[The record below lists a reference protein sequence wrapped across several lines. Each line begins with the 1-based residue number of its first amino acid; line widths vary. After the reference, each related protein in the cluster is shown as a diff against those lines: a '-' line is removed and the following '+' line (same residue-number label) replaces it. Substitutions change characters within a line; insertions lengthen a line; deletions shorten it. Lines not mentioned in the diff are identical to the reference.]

1 MIVAEFASIMES
13 LFYFDMNIKTLTAL
27 LVLFAVFAV
36 SASAQNTFK
45 TDFQVWND
53 TQIIIPLNKKKDV
66 NAVIWVFG
74 RFGNNVSTTTD
85 ARIGGLITKK
95 VNKYATLGGG
105 YLYRYSNPTFV
116 RSRYESRYLGLAT
129 FTVPLS
135 KDKKWTLVNRNI
147 YQYEDR
153 YSRPIASVVR
163 NRAWLKREVTVGGKK
178 IEPFVSFETFYDF
191 RLKAFARYRTQ
202 AGFSRKFYPNLSAD
216 IYYVRQDETGNGIR
230 PGTLNG
236 IGSSFRINL

>member
-1 MIVAEFASIMES
+1 MSIRSVISIFLLSVAAAIV
-13 LFYFDMNIKTLTAL
+13 TP
-27 LVLFAVFAV
+27 
-36 SASAQNTFK
+36 AQTTYK

-53 TQIIIPLNKKKDV
+53 TQISIPLNKKKDL

-95 VNKYATLGGG
+95 LNKNVTIGGG
-105 YLYRYSNPTFV
+105 YLYRYSNPTFI
-116 RSRYESRYLGLAT
+116 RSRYESRYLGIAT

-135 KDKKWTLVNRNI
+135 KDKKWTLVNRNM

-153 YSRPIASVVR
+153 YSRPNATVIR
-163 NRAWLKREVTVGGKK
+163 NRAWVKREVTVGGKK

-191 RLKAFARYRTQ
+191 RLKDMARYRAQ
-202 AGFSRKFYPNLSAD
+202 AGFSRKFDAKFSAD
-216 IYYVRQDETGNGIR
+216 FYYVRQNETGDRTR

-236 IGSSFRINL
+236 LGSSFRVNL

>member
-1 MIVAEFASIMES
+1 MSVAAAIA
-13 LFYFDMNIKTLTAL
+13 TP
-27 LVLFAVFAV
+27 
-36 SASAQNTFK
+36 AQTTYK

-53 TQIIIPLNKKKDV
+53 TQISIPLNKKKDL

-95 VNKYATLGGG
+95 LNKNVTIGGG
-105 YLYRYSNPTFV
+105 YLYRYSNPTFI
-116 RSRYESRYLGLAT
+116 RSRYESRYLGIAT

-135 KDKKWTLVNRNI
+135 KDKKWTLVNRNM

-153 YSRPIASVVR
+153 YSRPNATVIR
-163 NRAWLKREVTVGGKK
+163 NRAWVKREVTVGGKK

-191 RLKAFARYRTQ
+191 RLKDMARYRAQ
-202 AGFSRKFYPNLSAD
+202 AGFSRKFDAKFSAD
-216 IYYVRQDETGNGIR
+216 FYYVRQNETGDRTR

-236 IGSSFRINL
+236 LGSSFRVNL

>member
-1 MIVAEFASIMES
+1 MSIRSVISIFLLSVAAAIA
-13 LFYFDMNIKTLTAL
+13 TP
-27 LVLFAVFAV
+27 
-36 SASAQNTFK
+36 AQTTYK

-53 TQIIIPLNKKKDV
+53 TQISIPLNKKKDL

-95 VNKYATLGGG
+95 LNKNVTIGGG
-105 YLYRYSNPTFV
+105 YLYRYSNPTFI
-116 RSRYESRYLGLAT
+116 RSRYESRYLGIAT

-135 KDKKWTLVNRNI
+135 KDKKWTLVNRNM

-153 YSRPIASVVR
+153 YSRPNATVIR
-163 NRAWLKREVTVGGKK
+163 NRAWVKREVTVGGKK

-191 RLKAFARYRTQ
+191 RLKDMARYRAQ
-202 AGFSRKFYPNLSAD
+202 AGFSRKFDAKFSAD
-216 IYYVRQDETGNGIR
+216 FYYVRQNETGDRTR

-236 IGSSFRINL
+236 LGSSFRVNL

>member
-1 MIVAEFASIMES
+1 
-13 LFYFDMNIKTLTAL
+13 MNIKQCTPLF
-27 LVLFAVFAV
+27 VLFAVLAA
-36 SASAQNTFK
+36 SASAQTVYK

-85 ARIGGLITKK
+85 ARVGGMITKK
-95 VNKYATLGGG
+95 LNKYVTLGGG

-147 YQYEDR
+147 YQYENR
-153 YSRPIASVVR
+153 YSRPNATVVR

-191 RLKAFARYRTQ
+191 RLKDFARYRTQ
-202 AGFSRKFYPNLSAD
+202 VGFTRKFDAKFAAD
-216 IYYVRQDETGNGIR
+216 FYYVRQNETGNRTR